1 MPSHSNAARIPAKAT
16 DGAPTERY
24 RTVTNPKPDKRASD
38 PRATI
43 ADQMAAQ
50 LAASDKAYA
59 KRAAAAARLDA
70 ELARSTEAGRDE
82 FPAVAA

>member
-1 MPSHSNAARIPAKAT
+1 MAETEQHRAT
-16 DGAPTERY
+16 DHRPNITDEL
-24 RTVTNPKPDKRASD
+24 
-38 PRATI
+38 
-43 ADQMAAQ
+43 AAQ
-50 LAASDKAYA
+50 LAASDKTYA

>member
-1 MPSHSNAARIPAKAT
+1 MTADLR
-16 DGAPTERY
+16 D
-24 RTVTNPKPDKRASD
+24 
-38 PRATI
+38 TI